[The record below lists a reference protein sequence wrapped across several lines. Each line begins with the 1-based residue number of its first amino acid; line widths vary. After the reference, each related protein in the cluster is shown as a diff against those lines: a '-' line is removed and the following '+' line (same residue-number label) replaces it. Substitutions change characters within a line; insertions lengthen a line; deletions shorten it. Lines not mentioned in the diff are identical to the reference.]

1 MLTGDQPRQLLF
13 DMENQMTSLYKVTV
27 RFDTISPMYQEKTF
41 KFSSKEEAEK
51 FCDKVDQLT
60 SWPFTV
66 PLSCQPEEIFC
77 ADSAFGW
84 CLDEIEA
91 CKKSVAA

>member
-1 MLTGDQPRQLLF
+1 MKLDYCKDLWT
-13 DMENQMTSLYKVTV
+13 NTV
-27 RFDTISPMYQEKTF
+27 DYYWVDETDNLVKSPY
-41 KFSSKEEAEK
+41 FSSKEEAEK

-91 CKKSVAA
+91 CNKSVAA